1 MTLKGKHE
9 ASANAFHC
17 KEHFHGAYV
26 CLVGTFQAKIKWL
39 LAGAEGPCNL
49 MNYILAFE

>member
-1 MTLKGKHE
+1 MTPLKIGHQVDLFSGLHDLKGKHE

-26 CLVGTFQAKIKWL
+26 CLVGTFQAEI
-39 LAGAEGPCNL
+39 E
-49 MNYILAFE
+49 